1 MKSDGNAKDLLIEI
15 QKNKEKL
22 IKDKKIK
29 KEKPLKDIDGAEL
42 PFDIPKN
49 WEWCKMGNIGDWGA
63 GATPLK
69 SESKYYRNGNI
80 PWLLTGDLND
90 GYIGGAKQFI
100 TEIALKNNSLEIK
113 PKGSVLIAMYGATI
127 GKLAILDI
135 AATTNQACCA
145 CIPFQGVHNK
155 YIFYYLMFYKQLFI
169 NRGEGAA
176 QPNIS
181 REKIINSDFALP
193 PLAEQH
199 RIVEKLDKIMPE
211 IDEIAKIEKELV
223 RISKKYPID
232 LKKSILKMAV
242 SGKLTKQ
249 LKSDGNAEDLF
260 AEIQKTKEQLV
271 KDKKIK
277 KEKQLKDIDETEL
290 PLEIPKNWKWCR
302 LGDLGKYK
310 KGPFGSSL
318 TKSMFVKKDKNTIKV
333 YEQKNAINKN
343 AFIGD
348 YYITNNYFKDKM
360 KSFEVKA
367 NDIIVSCAGTIGETY
382 IMPDNCEKGIIN
394 QALMMIDLYDKRLLK
409 YYLVYFEIM
418 VKYNAIKE
426 SNGSAIKNIP
436 PFDILKNY
444 YFPLPTI
451 AEQNRIV
458 EKLDSIMNELD
469 GISNNIKVFENISK

>member
-1 MKSDGNAKDLLIEI
+1 MLSVIYSGTYKSVYDYI
-15 QKNKEKL
+15 QLDTKCSTLCKE
-22 IKDKKIK
+22 
-29 KEKPLKDIDGAEL
+29 
-42 PFDIPKN
+42 
-49 WEWCKMGNIGDWGA
+49 
-63 GATPLK
+63 
-69 SESKYYRNGNI
+69 Y
-80 PWLLTGDLND
+80 
-90 GYIGGAKQFI
+90 
-100 TEIALKNNSLEIK
+100 
-113 PKGSVLIAMYGATI
+113 
-127 GKLAILDI
+127 
-135 AATTNQACCA
+135 
-145 CIPFQGVHNK
+145 
-155 YIFYYLMFYKQLFI
+155 FYM
-169 NRGEGAA
+169 
-176 QPNIS
+176 
-181 REKIINSDFALP
+181 P
-193 PLAEQH
+193 PLSEQH

-223 RISKKYPID
+223 RISNKYPTD

-249 LKSDGNAEDLF
+249 LKSDGGAEELF
-260 AEIQKTKEQLV
+260 DEIQKTKEQLI
-271 KDKKIK
+271 KDKKVK
-277 KEKQLKDIDETEL
+277 REKALKDIDETEL
-290 PLEIPKNWKWCR
+290 PFDIPKNWKWCR

-343 AFIGD
+343 ASIGD
-348 YYITNNYFKDKM
+348 YYITKNYFQNKM

-382 IMPDNCEKGIIN
+382 IMPANCEKGIIN

-409 YYLVYFEIM
+409 YYLIYFEIM

-444 YFPLPTI
+444 YFPLPPI

-458 EKLDSIMNELD
+458 EKLDKIIPEID
-469 GISNNIKVFENISK
+469 GISYNTKDLENISK

>member
-1 MKSDGNAKDLLIEI
+1 
-15 QKNKEKL
+15 
-22 IKDKKIK
+22 
-29 KEKPLKDIDGAEL
+29 
-42 PFDIPKN
+42 
-49 WEWCKMGNIGDWGA
+49 
-63 GATPLK
+63 
-69 SESKYYRNGNI
+69 
-80 PWLLTGDLND
+80 
-90 GYIGGAKQFI
+90 
-100 TEIALKNNSLEIK
+100 
-113 PKGSVLIAMYGATI
+113 
-127 GKLAILDI
+127 
-135 AATTNQACCA
+135 
-145 CIPFQGVHNK
+145 
-155 YIFYYLMFYKQLFI
+155 
-169 NRGEGAA
+169 
-176 QPNIS
+176 
-181 REKIINSDFALP
+181 
-193 PLAEQH
+193 
-199 RIVEKLDKIMPE
+199 
-211 IDEIAKIEKELV
+211 
-223 RISKKYPID
+223 
-232 LKKSILKMAV
+232 MAV
-242 SGKLTKQ
+242 SEKLTKQ

-260 AEIQKTKEQLV
+260 EEIQKTKEQLV

-290 PLEIPKNWKWCR
+290 PFDIPKNWKWCR

-348 YYITNNYFKDKM
+348 YYITDNYFKDKM

-367 NDIIVSCAGTIGETY
+367 NDIIVSCAGTIGEIY

-409 YYLVYFEIM
+409 YYLIYFEIM

-444 YFPLPTI
+444 YSPLPTI

-458 EKLDSIMNELD
+458 EKIDSIMNEID
-469 GISNNIKVFENISK
+469 GISNKIKDFENISK